1 MEIAGINNII
11 LYENKG
17 IAFVFPNIA
26 NIDEVSSITNT
37 GTVDNIDFC
46 SDINFSRK
54 LKKGLNDKQLKDDT
68 IEFFIQDFSLEKQA
82 TVKRLQKNRCG
93 YIAQISFESG
103 EVLILQT
110 PIFFNKT
117 KKDVN
122 KNSFVVSANYRVQS
136 LEIDLSLVPLTPP
149 EGSQVF
155 WWYGAEVENPF
166 SKIFD
171 LNSLHTFSVLDGKL
185 IIERTVLS
193 GGAWGS
199 VIIQGNLPFV
209 ADLPVKLYM
218 KYNIIS
224 SSDTSVN
231 TVIKS
236 NLRQIGGSNEESTA
250 KIEVNG
256 ALVAGEYSQ
265 VSLLAGVGNNGYS
278 PKVEIDGTNNLFKI
292 EILELYYL

>member
-17 IAFVFPNIA
+17 IAFVFPNVA

-54 LKKGLNDKQLKDDT
+54 LKKGLNDKQLKNDT
-68 IEFFIQDFSLEKQA
+68 IEFFIQDYSLEKQEI
-82 TVKRLQKNRCG
+82 VKRLQKNRCG

-103 EVLILQT
+103 EMLILQT

-117 KKDVN
+117 KKDIN

-136 LEIDLSLVPLTPP
+136 LEIDLNLVPLTPP

-155 WWYGAEVENPF
+155 WWYGDDYLNNF
-166 SKIFD
+166 TKIFD
-171 LNSLHTFSVLDGKL
+171 LNSLHNFSIVEGRLT
-185 IIERTVLS
+185 IERTVLD
-193 GGAWGS
+193 GGSWGS
-199 VIIQGNLPFV
+199 VIIQG
-209 ADLPVKLYM
+209 DLPNVTGEIVNLYM
-218 KYNIIS
+218 KYTIS
-224 SSDTSVN
+224 NSLDTSVN
-231 TVIKS
+231 TKI
-236 NLRQIGGSNEESTA
+236 TA
-250 KIEVNG
+250 KPRQ
-256 ALVAGEYSQ
+256 LVGSGSTLPIILEAGNLVDGTYSV
-265 VSLLAGVGNNGYS
+265 VSPVASGLSVGYS
-278 PKVEIDGTNNLFKI
+278 PMIEVDGTNNLFKI